1 MSSEIQPIVRSFT
14 IIEYLASSEGAR
26 SLREIASACSLP
38 PSTTHRLLNTLCLL
52 DYVVHES
59 NGHYRLSYK
68 IVGISG
74 NIVSRS
80 NFISIVK
87 PFLDNLS
94 DRLNES
100 VHLVARDGNDIVY
113 VYKVTRAIGSIQ
125 MASHIGMKL
134 PMYRCA
140 VGKAI
145 LATLDNTEIA
155 NNFNL
160 HVKSLPQFQIP

>member
-68 IVGISG
+68 IVG
-74 NIVSRS
+74 
-80 NFISIVK
+80 
-87 PFLDNLS
+87 
-94 DRLNES
+94 
-100 VHLVARDGNDIVY
+100 
-113 VYKVTRAIGSIQ
+113 TRAILFRD
-125 MASHIGMKL
+125 KL
-134 PMYRCA
+134 YIP
-140 VGKAI
+140 
-145 LATLDNTEIA
+145 LS
-155 NNFNL
+155 
-160 HVKSLPQFQIP
+160 SLF

>member
-113 VYKVTRAIGSIQ
+113 V
-125 MASHIGMKL
+125 
-134 PMYRCA
+134 
-140 VGKAI
+140 
-145 LATLDNTEIA
+145 
-155 NNFNL
+155 
-160 HVKSLPQFQIP
+160 